1 MAIRSNKVS
10 ATERNFP
17 HIVEI
22 ELPVNGLDLRL
33 SREITAFHRSRDITQ
48 RFGRRLTRNNQ
59 KYCRWCF
66 DDPAIADT
74 FCEQFGG
81 ARVTQHGLAA
91 TSGSGPLA
99 RTTRSEWKPPRKTG
113 RI

>member
-81 ARVTQHGLAA
+81 ARVTNTA
-91 TSGSGPLA
+91 
-99 RTTRSEWKPPRKTG
+99 
-113 RI
+113 